1 MKKKFGALRVI
12 GTIYKIVGVIIG
24 IVAILGFFGS
34 LIGAFTGGS
43 AMDTLFSSYGMGNM
57 GGAGVFVGILSAL
70 VILIGG
76 GLSALV
82 TFGIGELFYLFIS
95 MEENT
100 RATAAALLQSGSK
113 PQA

>member
-1 MKKKFGALRVI
+1 MKKKFGALRII
-12 GTIYKIVGVIIG
+12 GTIYKIVAVIIG
-24 IVAILGFFGS
+24 VGTILGFIGAI
-34 LIGAFTGGS
+34 IGAFAGGS
-43 AMDTLFSSYGMGNM
+43 MLDTLFSSSGMGNT
-57 GGAGVFVGILSAL
+57 GGAGVFVGIVSAV

-76 GLSALV
+76 GLSALM

-100 RATAAALLQSGSK
+100 RATAAALLQNGPK